1 MMRSI
6 TVRLTGILFAF
17 ALLASVSS
25 VSPCMAQQ
33 RPPQPPGDKVDDLF
47 RRPVFLPPDRQ
58 TLRMLA
64 TAQALSDQGR
74 YSQAVRL
81 LQKILGE
88 TADGERN
95 EDSFIS
101 NDGNKRVEGDGSQS
115 LKRAAQRLLGR
126 LPQAARDSYELQFG
140 GQAAQLLDRAV
151 AEGNIDAVA
160 EVQRRFF
167 RFAEVSWLVV
177 QLRPR
182 PHQLSW

>member
-1 MMRSI
+1 MLVGKEVTAGLAFRIFEGRPVARGVGDRFSVAGGSGSGTVDSEVIMMRSI

-17 ALLASVSS
+17 ALVSLVSSVSS
-25 VSPCMAQQ
+25 VSSVAPCVAQQ
-33 RPPQPPGDKVDDLF
+33 RPPQPPGKKVDDVF

-101 NDGNKRVEGDGSQS
+101 SDGNKRVEGDGSQS
-115 LKRAAQRLLGR
+115 LKRAA
-126 LPQAARDSYELQFG
+126 
-140 GQAAQLLDRAV
+140 
-151 AEGNIDAVA
+151 
-160 EVQRRFF
+160 
-167 RFAEVSWLVV
+167 
-177 QLRPR
+177 
-182 PHQLSW
+182 